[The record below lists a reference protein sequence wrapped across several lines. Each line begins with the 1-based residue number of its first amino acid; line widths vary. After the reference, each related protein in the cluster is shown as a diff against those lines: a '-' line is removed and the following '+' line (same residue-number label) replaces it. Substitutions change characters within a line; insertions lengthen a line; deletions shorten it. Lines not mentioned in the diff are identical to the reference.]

1 MNFESFSAPTLVL
14 CTSDHEPEFYRTVT
28 RPLLHRLTDPSTAA
42 FPQTLFPLGG
52 WHFSADLDPVGTYN
66 DPFVHVYRVIYPHCL
81 HHIRLVT
88 ASSDIIPGGHY
99 SASAG
104 RFIIEVAVGE

>member
-1 MNFESFSAPTLVL
+1 M
-14 CTSDHEPEFYRTVT
+14 
-28 RPLLHRLTDPSTAA
+28 
-42 FPQTLFPLGG
+42 
-52 WHFSADLDPVGTYN
+52 
-66 DPFVHVYRVIYPHCL
+66 HVYGVIYPHCL

-104 RFIIEVAVGE
+104 QFIIEVAVGECAREKNKSLKMVIFGLGVIKKKHPEVGDLECVEKLFREGLDLEVSAGRLSPKHVEEVCL

>member
-1 MNFESFSAPTLVL
+1 M
-14 CTSDHEPEFYRTVT
+14 
-28 RPLLHRLTDPSTAA
+28 
-42 FPQTLFPLGG
+42 GG

-66 DPFVHVYRVIYPHCL
+66 DPFVHVYGVN
-81 HHIRLVT
+81 HIRLVT